1 MMTMDYDRF
10 PAIYPNYLDSNKTI
24 KMGRRISAK
33 DGVPEPTC
41 MDIHEALA
49 SMNIR
54 HVVQPYKGYS
64 RDAESRWD
72 NLGRVLVDLQG
83 AKDKGLLQIGVD
95 GIYDLDNV
103 PDLDMS
109 DENESGNGGAGK
121 KKLLKE
127 LAQVIKVLPGRQQRL
142 DQKKRRLE
150 EEKAKA
156 AKAEKE
162 AAAKTKTATSS
173 GAGSGGNRK
182 KKGKKKK

>member
-1 MMTMDYDRF
+1 MTMNYSRF

-41 MDIHEALA
+41 IDIHEALA

-72 NLGRVLVDLQG
+72 NLGRILVDLKG
-83 AKDKGLLQIGVD
+83 AEDNGLLQMGVD
-95 GIYDLDNV
+95 GTFDLDNI

-109 DENESGNGGAGK
+109 DENDSGNGGTGK

-127 LAQVIKVLPGRQQRL
+127 LARVIKTLPGRQTRL
-142 DQKKRRLE
+142 EQKNRLLE

-162 AAAKTKTATSS
+162 AAAKTKTAPSS
-173 GAGSGGNRK
+173 GAVSGGNRK